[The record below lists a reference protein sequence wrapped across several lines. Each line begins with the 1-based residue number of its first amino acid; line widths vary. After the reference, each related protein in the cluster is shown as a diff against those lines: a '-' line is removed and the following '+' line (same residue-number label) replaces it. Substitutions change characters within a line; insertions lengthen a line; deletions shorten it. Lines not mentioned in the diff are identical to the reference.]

1 MDFIFEEDMDEVG
14 SDIEAY
20 CPKCKADTAHTV
32 ITKYEEEVRRVQ
44 CSTCGD
50 VHAYRKP
57 RGEVEDESP
66 EPVAAKKRAAA
77 KKPSWQEAADKAGN
91 KHMSHAR
98 PYTIRDRYHEGDI
111 VSHPKFGVGF
121 VTEISENKAEIT
133 FQDERRVL
141 VHNRPDLAAQMP
153 AIAPVPAPREEKIK
167 GKRGKKG
174 APIAVAQMGKSA
186 GKPPALAPAKGA
198 VAAVVPA
205 PAVAGALKGK
215 SAAPVVVAGKKAPAA
230 PVVLEDVKKKVA
242 AAAPPARKDTPPVK
256 KPTVPSKPVAVQGKA
271 ARAQAAAKK
280 KGAAK
285 GKVPA
290 AKPAARPAKP
300 AAAAR
305 TVRPA
310 ARATRPEPAKGKLK
324 KKAR

>member
-57 RGEVEDESP
+57 RGEVEEEQP

-77 KKPSWQEAADKAGN
+77 KKPSWQEAVTKAGN
-91 KHMSHAR
+91 RAVGNAR
-98 PYTIRDRYHEGDI
+98 PYTIRDHYHEGDI

-121 VTEISENKAEIT
+121 VTEITENKAEVT

-153 AIAPVPAPREEKIK
+153 AIAPVPAPREEKVK
-167 GKRGKKG
+167 GGKR
-174 APIAVAQMGKSA
+174 SA
-186 GKPPALAPAKGA
+186 GGGA
-198 VAAVVPA
+198 
-205 PAVAGALKGK
+205 
-215 SAAPVVVAGKKAPAA
+215 
-230 PVVLEDVKKKVA
+230 KKVA
-242 AAAPPARKDTPPVK
+242 APVEAPPA
-256 KPTVPSKPVAVQGKA
+256 PVAKATGKA
-271 ARAQAAAKK
+271 GSTSQQAQ
-280 KGAAK
+280 
-285 GKVPA
+285 PI
-290 AKPAARPAKP
+290 
-300 AAAAR
+300 
-305 TVRPA
+305 
-310 ARATRPEPAKGKLK
+310 KLK
-324 KKAR
+324 ADKPEKSEKPGRARRTTKEKEPEKPDSEPDPPGGKPRRGHLKLV

>member
-44 CSTCGD
+44 CSPCGD

-57 RGEVEDESP
+57 RGEVEDDVP
-66 EPVAAKKRAAA
+66 EPAAAKKRAAA
-77 KKPSWQEAADKAGN
+77 KKPSWQEAVDKAGTKAVN
-91 KHMSHAR
+91 HAR
-98 PYTIRDRYHEGDI
+98 PYTIRDHYHEGDI

-121 VTEISENKAEIT
+121 VTEISENKAEVT

-153 AIAPVPAPREEKIK
+153 AIAPVPAPREEKARG
-167 GKRGKKG
+167 GKRGQGKK
-174 APIAVAQMGKSA
+174 VE
-186 GKPPALAPAKGA
+186 PPP
-198 VAAVVPA
+198 
-205 PAVAGALKGK
+205 
-215 SAAPVVVAGKKAPAA
+215 PVVVPKGKAAAVAKAPPAGKKVAEVAKPAPPAPPAA
-230 PVVLEDVKKKVA
+230 KK
-242 AAAPPARKDTPPVK
+242 AAPPK
-256 KPTVPSKPVAVQGKA
+256 KPVPVQGKA
-271 ARAQAAAKK
+271 ARAQAAVQK

-285 GKVPA
+285 GKAPV
-290 AKPAARPAKP
+290 KPAARPSKP
-300 AAAAR
+300 SAAGR
-305 TVRPA
+305 SL
-310 ARATRPEPAKGKLK
+310 RATRPAHSAATKSKLK